1 MPSKY
6 HLVSSVT
13 CPWVQ
18 RAVIMLRAKGV
29 EFDVTYINLKEKP
42 DWFLEISP
50 HGKVPVLKVDDDAL
64 FESNA
69 IAEFLEE
76 TFEPRLHPQDPV
88 QRAKNRAWTD
98 FLPTFAWGPGISN
111 LAYCKTREELPE
123 RIETVRG
130 HLKRLEG
137 ALEQRGNDGPFWN
150 GDKISLVDAAYGPF
164 FQRFTICDK
173 ALQTGLL
180 DEFPLVKKWV
190 GALLS
195 SDAVTGSVPPEFP
208 EAFEK
213 NIENRGAL
221 AWAIMQGSAQAAE

>member
-1 MPSKY
+1 MSSKY

-29 EFDVTYINLKEKP
+29 EFDVTYINLKDKP

-50 HGKVPVLKVDDDAL
+50 HGKVPVLKVGDEAL

-88 QRAKNRAWTD
+88 QRAKNRAWND

-130 HLKRLEG
+130 HLQRLEG
-137 ALEQRGNDGPFWN
+137 ALQQRGNDGPFWN
-150 GDKISLVDAAYGPF
+150 GDRISLVDAAYGPF

-173 ALQTGLL
+173 ALRTGLL
-180 DEFPLVKKWV
+180 DEFPLVKAWV
-190 GALLS
+190 DALLS

-221 AWAIMQGSAQAAE
+221 AWQIMQESAQAAE